1 MLNNTVDF
9 KAKSFLS
16 ERNTST
22 MAYEV
27 KAVRAVW
34 DPSLSI
40 PGTNRRG
47 GFRCPVG
54 TRYGGQITDRF
65 GRSCGWGV
73 ARRIANQIADIG
85 ERFENIDDAR
95 RGRRVAR
102 RERRILE
109 RLNPQGGGAGRLE
122 RGLRDV
128 AGRLDGGDAP
138 SPAPR
143 GARRRTVTPRPPSV
157 DAPEADL
164 TPEAPRAP
172 RRRRAP
178 NLRDSEQRRMDREIE
193 QPGAPRTDEAPARP
207 ARPRRP
213 VKPRGEGNLRDSEQ
227 RRMER
232 EINEPG
238 APRTDEAP
246 ARRRRRAVVETAKP
260 PKPQQ
265 EEAKKPEPIVE
276 PKVVKPRRPKPM
288 GTNESDPDE
297 RSERN
302 VRNRFRQRGLPND
315 AYWRKPDYAGE
326 DKNELERRFGRYYS
340 EDNRRNARGNLVNER
355 IARGEGD
362 ANRIAADIIR
372 AFGENNLPVRQVEF
386 DDIAGPGNSDNAAR
400 SAEVRAEAARQA
412 DAILADA
419 DRERAF
425 EQETPD
431 GFLRA
436 FLPPDLRN
444 LSLDEEREFREQWR
458 EEQNGIEDFFRNFDG
473 RIADGD
479 FGTAETLR
487 ERIRI
492 NNDEIG
498 FANDRL
504 ERDLERLRELE
515 GSITVAQ
522 MRARSQVRRE
532 ALARIAVNAQ
542 DRRRREL
549 KNKKFQEAIDEA
561 DKKPKTPK
569 PKVVK
574 QRAIN
579 LNDALRDDTF
589 VERINRDVL
598 GKRLEILNDFK
609 NFTGAND
616 RDAEAKKQSALRVAE
631 TNIIALTA
639 RLERIQQAQDRGDI
653 SPLDVVRGANREIN
667 VRELKEEIESVID
680 AWGDVVKHNKP
691 PSAKKPKD
699 APNADIPEGWKKG
712 PGTIITHQN
721 GDIIDE
727 AIGGKWF
734 VVHGTPAQT
743 KSGFNNRED
752 AISWHKQNVLN
763 QAEVPK
769 SPSKPVAPEALKF
782 EPQLAG
788 VAKFT
793 PENEAL
799 VERMLAEIL
808 TPEQRAQFGLQV
820 DAYSFNENDGRQAA
834 VRDFNYAL
842 LAEVEKYA
850 QNPQQY
856 GDVQN
861 RLLAIQGQ
869 FLERIGASGNL
880 RTKQQ
885 IEARLVE
892 LKQKQQE
899 NWNLLANP
907 RGANDLE
914 KERFRSSMMEKIA
927 KNQGAIGRYEQ
938 GLSLLSKIEPE
949 IRKAIQRQ
957 EQGLVFN
964 PDASNVVK
972 PLDED
977 VIKTIKSQIADAI
990 KRRQGKLAKYLEKRD
1005 PNNTAKYIDM
1015 TKEKFDALPNAE
1027 KIAYIKEAYSHSKIE
1042 GSNGKLY
1049 NAVASVTGSGR
1060 SFGVQVTFNE
1070 IDKDG
1075 RVLRTVGSSSRTVNS
1090 TYVKQN
1096 TMFVTSKLDRGAD
1109 IQTIYNQ
1116 HAFLYLKKMG
1126 ITAAKVGAVDDGKYV
1141 WARVGFINPR
1151 PLGRGD
1157 LSVLE
1162 KELKFFEKFGAGG
1175 LVSSEAEYMR
1185 IRSILSQA
1193 RQGKTFSHQEII
1205 FAIDDPSGNKPR
1217 GEFVK
1222 QWFVTNMGSGG
1233 GKLSF
1238 TAQKIGVPVRG
1249 ARRAPRRRNA

>member
-157 DAPEADL
+157 DAPDAVQK
-164 TPEAPRAP
+164 PEAPRAP

-193 QPGAPRTDEAPARP
+193 QPGAPRTDEAP

-265 EEAKKPEPIVE
+265 EEAKKPKPIVE

-315 AYWRKPDYAGE
+315 AYWRNPDYAGE

-340 EDNRRNARGNLVNER
+340 GDNRRNARGNLVNER

-386 DDIAGPGNSDNAAR
+386 DDIAGAGNSDNAAR

-425 EQETPD
+425 APGIDPD
-431 GFLRA
+431 AFLDA
-436 FLPPDLRN
+436 FLPQDVRRLSLNEERAFRVQWRDDADKIEDVYRN
-444 LSLDEEREFREQWR
+444 L
-458 EEQNGIEDFFRNFDG
+458 DG

-479 FGTAETLR
+479 FGDPDEWR
-487 ERIRI
+487 ERIAI
-492 NNDEIG
+492 NNQEIRE
-498 FANDRL
+498 ANERL
-504 ERDLERLRELE
+504 ENAVQFLKRNPSGVEEQRIFVL
-515 GSITVAQ
+515 Q
-522 MRARSQVRRE
+522 
-532 ALARIAVNAQ
+532 RIAINAQ

-549 KNKKFQEAIDEA
+549 ENKKFQEAIDEA
-561 DKKPKTPK
+561 DEKPKTPK
-569 PKVVK
+569 PKSPKVVK
-574 QRAIN
+574 KRAIN

-598 GKRLEILNDFK
+598 GRRLEILNDSSLFP
-609 NFTGAND
+609 NAND
-616 RDAEAKKQSALRVAE
+616 SNAEAKRQSALRIAE
-631 TNIIALTA
+631 TNFIALNA
-639 RLERIQQAQDRGDI
+639 RLERIQQAQDRGEV

-680 AWGDVVKHNKP
+680 AWADVAAHNRVEPLGIGKP
-691 PSAKKPKD
+691 DAKPDVPAKPKTPD
-699 APNADIPEGWKKG
+699 T
-712 PGTIITHQN
+712 PG
-721 GDIIDE
+721 
-727 AIGGKWF
+727 
-734 VVHGTPAQT
+734 
-743 KSGFNNRED
+743 
-752 AISWHKQNVLN
+752 
-763 QAEVPK
+763 
-769 SPSKPVAPEALKF
+769 ALKF
-782 EPQLAG
+782 EPQVAE
-788 VAKFT
+788 VAKFS
-793 PENEAL
+793 PENEAIKERALTEFENPQQLAEFVLAADGYIFNDNSARQGAVRKFNNLILAELEAHEGNPQLYGDLQNKIEDIQKKYYQLFNRNFTTKAQLEQEL
-799 VERMLAEIL
+799 VERKRRAQGFWNKVANPAGDNPLQKEANRVEAMRQLADNQSMIGQYEQALKNAEKLGAEI
-808 TPEQRAQFGLQV
+808 
-820 DAYSFNENDGRQAA
+820 
-834 VRDFNYAL
+834 
-842 LAEVEKYA
+842 
-850 QNPQQY
+850 
-856 GDVQN
+856 
-861 RLLAIQGQ
+861 
-869 FLERIGASGNL
+869 
-880 RTKQQ
+880 
-885 IEARLVE
+885 
-892 LKQKQQE
+892 
-899 NWNLLANP
+899 
-907 RGANDLE
+907 
-914 KERFRSSMMEKIA
+914 A
-927 KNQGAIGRYEQ
+927 KGIKRKEQ
-938 GLSLLSKIEPE
+938 GLF
-949 IRKAIQRQ
+949 
-957 EQGLVFN
+957 FN

-972 PLDED
+972 PLDEE
-977 VIKTIKSQIADAI
+977 VIKKIKSQVADAI
-990 KRRQGKLAKYLEKRD
+990 QRRQGKLAAYLKKRD
-1005 PNNTAKYIDM
+1005 PNNTAKYINM
-1015 TKEKFDALPNAE
+1015 TKAKFDALPNAE
-1027 KIAYIKEAYSHSKIE
+1027 KIAYLQEAYSHSRIE
-1042 GSNGKLY
+1042 GANGKLY
-1049 NAVASVTGSGR
+1049 SVETRVRGSDR
-1060 SFGVQVTFNE
+1060 RFSVSATMYE

-1075 RVLRTVGSSSRTVNS
+1075 NKLRQVGTSSRDVGSSSVYNAS
-1090 TYVKQN
+1090 
-1096 TMFVTSKLDRGAD
+1096 MFIGSSLDRGAD
-1109 IQTIYNQ
+1109 IATIYNQ

-1126 ITAAKVGAVDDGKYV
+1126 LSSARVTAANDGRYV
-1141 WARVGFINPR
+1141 WARVGFKASSSLNAR
-1151 PLGRGD
+1151 S
-1157 LSVLE
+1157 LSPLE
-1162 KELKFFEKFGAGG
+1162 KELVFFEKFGAGG
-1175 LVSSEAEYMR
+1175 LISTEAEYMR
-1185 IRSILSQA
+1185 VRSVLSQA
-1193 RQGKTFSHQEII
+1193 RQGRTFTHQEII
-1205 FAIDDPSGNKPR
+1205 FAIDDPVGNKPR

-1222 QWFVTNMGSGG
+1222 QWFIDNIPTGG
-1233 GKLSF
+1233 GTLSF
-1238 TAQKIGVPVRG
+1238 AEQKIGAPAG
-1249 ARRAPRRRNA
+1249 GTRRAPRRRNP

>member
-16 ERNTST
+16 EQNTST

-27 KAVRAVW
+27 KAVRAIW

-85 ERFENIDDAR
+85 ERMENIDDAR
-95 RGRRVAR
+95 RGRRIAR
-102 RERRILE
+102 RERRILQ
-109 RLNPQGGGAGRLE
+109 RLNPEGGGAGRLE
-122 RGLRDV
+122 RGLRGV
-128 AGRLDGGDAP
+128 AERLDGGDVP

-143 GARRRTVTPRPPSV
+143 GGRRRTVTPRPPSV
-157 DAPEADL
+157 DAPEAVS

-193 QPGAPRTDEAPARP
+193 QPGAPRTGEAP

-227 RRMER
+227 RRMDR

-238 APRTDEAP
+238 APRTGEAP

-265 EEAKKPEPIVE
+265 EEAKKPKPIVE
-276 PKVVKPRRPKPM
+276 PKVVKPRRPKPKDVI
-288 GTNESDPDE
+288 ESEPDE

-302 VRNRFRQRGLPND
+302 VRNRFRRRGLPND
-315 AYWRKPDYAGE
+315 AYWRNPDYAGE

-372 AFGENNLPVRQVEF
+372 AFGENNLPLRQVEF

-400 SAEVRAEAARQA
+400 SVEVRAEAARQA

-419 DRERAF
+419 DRERAL
-425 EQETPD
+425 EGGNPD
-431 GFLRA
+431 AFLDA
-436 FLPPDLRN
+436 FLPQDVRR
-444 LSLDEEREFREQWR
+444 LSIDEERAFRVQWR
-458 EEQNGIEDFFRNFDG
+458 NEDDAIEDVLQNFER
-473 RIADGD
+473 RILDDEFGD
-479 FGTAETLR
+479 PDDLR
-487 ERIRI
+487 ERIAI
-492 NNDEIG
+492 NNSEIRA
-498 FANDRL
+498 ANQFI
-504 ERDLERLRELE
+504 ENNINILRQNGAGEIRI
-515 GSITVAQ
+515 S
-522 MRARSQVRRE
+522 
-532 ALARIAVNAQ
+532 ALNRIAINAQ

-549 KNKKFQEAIDEA
+549 ENKKFQEAIDIAEG
-561 DKKPKTPK
+561 KSKTPKTPK

-574 QRAIN
+574 KRAIN

-598 GKRLEILNDFK
+598 GKRLEILNDPK

-616 RDAEAKKQSALRVAE
+616 RDAEAKKRTALRIAE
-631 TNIIALTA
+631 TNILGLNA

-653 SPLDVVRGANREIN
+653 SPLDVVRGADREMN
-667 VRELKEEIESVID
+667 VRELKEEIESVIE

-691 PSAKKPKD
+691 PSADKPEVVPDAKPDVPAKPKTPD
-699 APNADIPEGWKKG
+699 APK
-712 PGTIITHQN
+712 
-721 GDIIDE
+721 
-727 AIGGKWF
+727 
-734 VVHGTPAQT
+734 
-743 KSGFNNRED
+743 
-752 AISWHKQNVLN
+752 
-763 QAEVPK
+763 
-769 SPSKPVAPEALKF
+769 ALKF
-782 EPQLAG
+782 EPQVAD

-799 VERMLAEIL
+799 VERMLTEIL
-808 TPEQRAQFGLQV
+808 TPEQRAQFGLHV

-842 LAEVEKYA
+842 LAEVERYA

-869 FLERIGASGNL
+869 FLERIGANGNL

-892 LKQKQQE
+892 LREKQRE

-914 KERFRSSMMEKIA
+914 KERFRASIMEKIA
-927 KNQGAIGRYEQ
+927 KNQGTIGRYEQ

-977 VIKTIKSQIADAI
+977 VIKKINSQISDAI
-990 KRRQGKLAKYLEKRD
+990 KRRQGKLAKYLKKRD

-1027 KIAYIKEAYSHSKIE
+1027 KIAYLKEAYGHSRIE

-1049 NAVASVTGSGR
+1049 NAVANVTGSGR
-1060 SFGVQVTFNE
+1060 SFSVQVTFNE

-1075 RVLRTVGSSSRTVNS
+1075 RVLRTVGSSSRSVNS

-1126 ITAAKVGAVDDGKYV
+1126 ITAAKVGAVDDGRYV
-1141 WARVGFINPR
+1141 WARVGFINPT
-1151 PLGRGD
+1151 PLGFGR

-1175 LVSSEAEYMR
+1175 LISSEAEYMR
-1185 IRSILSQA
+1185 IRSILNQA

-1222 QWFVTNMGSGG
+1222 QWFVTNMGSEGG
-1233 GKLSF
+1233 TLSF
-1238 TAQKIGVPVRG
+1238 AKQKIGVPAGG
-1249 ARRAPRRRNA
+1249 ARRAPRRRNP

>member
-1 MLNNTVDF
+1 MLNNVVDF

-85 ERFENIDDAR
+85 ERMENIDDAR
-95 RGRRVAR
+95 RGRRIAR
-102 RERRILE
+102 RERRILQ
-109 RLNPQGGGAGRLE
+109 RLNPEGGGAGRLE
-122 RGLRDV
+122 RGLRGV
-128 AGRLDGGDAP
+128 AERLDGGDVP

-143 GARRRTVTPRPPSV
+143 GGRRRTVTPRPPSV
-157 DAPEADL
+157 DAPDAEV

-207 ARPRRP
+207 ARPRRDEKDP
-213 VKPRGEGNLRDSEQ
+213 YAENLRTMSDEDLEKQYQDAKDSVDRLRDAVDKPRDDGMIGMLPVSVQRLTAKQRLDKVNAELNRRGKRPPRRQGNLRDSEQ
-227 RRMER
+227 RRMDR
-232 EINEPG
+232 EIIEPG

-265 EEAKKPEPIVE
+265 EEAKKPKPIVE
-276 PKVVKPRRPKPM
+276 PKVVKPRRPKP
-288 GTNESDPDE
+288 
-297 RSERN
+297 
-302 VRNRFRQRGLPND
+302 
-315 AYWRKPDYAGE
+315 
-326 DKNELERRFGRYYS
+326 
-340 EDNRRNARGNLVNER
+340 ARG
-355 IARGEGD
+355 D
-362 ANRIAADIIR
+362 
-372 AFGENNLPVRQVEF
+372 
-386 DDIAGPGNSDNAAR
+386 SDNAAR
-400 SAEVRAEAARQA
+400 SEEVRAEAARQA
-412 DAILADA
+412 DAILAGA

-425 EQETPD
+425 AQGVDPD
-431 GFLRA
+431 TFLDL
-436 FLPPDLRN
+436 FMPPDLRN

-458 EEQNGIEDFFRNFDG
+458 EEQNKIEDIFRNFDG
-473 RIADGD
+473 RIDDGD

-549 KNKKFQEAIDEA
+549 ENKKFQEAIDEA

-574 QRAIN
+574 KRAIN

-598 GKRLEILNDFK
+598 GKRLEILNDPK

-616 RDAEAKKQSALRVAE
+616 RNAEEKKRTALRIAE
-631 TNIIALTA
+631 TNILTLNA

-653 SPLDVVRGANREIN
+653 SPLDVVRGADREIN
-667 VRELKEEIESVID
+667 VRELKEEIESVIE

-691 PSAKKPKD
+691 PSVNKPEAVPDVKPDVPAKQKTPD
-699 APNADIPEGWKKG
+699 APK
-712 PGTIITHQN
+712 
-721 GDIIDE
+721 
-727 AIGGKWF
+727 
-734 VVHGTPAQT
+734 
-743 KSGFNNRED
+743 
-752 AISWHKQNVLN
+752 
-763 QAEVPK
+763 
-769 SPSKPVAPEALKF
+769 ALKF
-782 EPQLAG
+782 EPQLAE
-788 VAKFT
+788 VAKFS

-799 VERMLAEIL
+799 VERMLTEIL

-834 VRDFNYAL
+834 VRDFNYTL

-869 FLERIGASGNL
+869 FLERIGASGNF

-892 LKQKQQE
+892 LKEKQQE

-927 KNQGAIGRYEQ
+927 KNQGTIGRYEQ

-1126 ITAAKVGAVDDGKYV
+1126 ITAAKVGAVDDGRYV
-1141 WARVGFINPR
+1141 WARVGFINPT
-1151 PLGRGD
+1151 PLGFGR

-1175 LVSSEAEYMR
+1175 LISSEAEYMR

-1222 QWFVTNMGSGG
+1222 QWFVTNMGSDG

-1238 TAQKIGVPVRG
+1238 TAQKIGVPAGG
-1249 ARRAPRRRNA
+1249 ARRAPRRRNP

>member
-1 MLNNTVDF
+1 MLNNVVDF

-27 KAVRAVW
+27 KAVRAIW

-40 PGTNRRG
+40 PGTDRRG

-85 ERFENIDDAR
+85 ERMENIDDAR
-95 RGRRVAR
+95 RGRRIAR
-102 RERRILE
+102 RERRILQ
-109 RLNPQGGGAGRLE
+109 RLNPEGGGAGRLE
-122 RGLRDV
+122 RGLRGV
-128 AGRLDGGDAP
+128 AERLDGADAP

-143 GARRRTVTPRPPSV
+143 GGRRRTVKPRPPSI
-157 DAPEADL
+157 DAPEAVS

-193 QPGAPRTDEAPARP
+193 QPGAPRTGEAP

-227 RRMER
+227 RRMDR

-238 APRTDEAP
+238 APRTGEAP
-246 ARRRRRAVVETAKP
+246 ARRRRRAVVEAAKP

-265 EEAKKPEPIVE
+265 EEAKKPKPIVE

-288 GTNESDPDE
+288 NVAESDPDE

-302 VRNRFRQRGLPND
+302 VRNRFRRRGLPND
-315 AYWRKPDYAGE
+315 AYWRNPDYAGE

-372 AFGENNLPVRQVEF
+372 AFGENNLPLRQVEF

-400 SAEVRAEAARQA
+400 SVEVRAEAARQA

-425 EQETPD
+425 DGDNPD
-431 GFLRA
+431 AFLDA
-436 FLPPDLRN
+436 FLPQDVRR
-444 LSLDEEREFREQWR
+444 LSIDEEREFRAQWR
-458 EEQNGIEDFFRNFDG
+458 DEDDAIEDVRQNFSQ
-473 RIADGD
+473 RIANED
-479 FGTAETLR
+479 FGTNNEDLR
-487 ERIRI
+487 ERIAI
-492 NNDEIG
+492 NNQEIRA
-498 FANDRL
+498 ANQRL
-504 ERDLERLRELE
+504 EKDLEILREME
-515 GSITVAQ
+515 GSLTLAQ
-522 MRARSQVRRE
+522 MRGRAQTRRD
-532 ALARIAVNAQ
+532 ALSRMAVNAQ

-549 KNKKFQEAIDEA
+549 ENKKFQEAIDIAEG
-561 DKKPKTPK
+561 KSKTPKTPK

-574 QRAIN
+574 KRAIN

-589 VERINRDVL
+589 VERMNRDVL
-598 GKRLEILNDFK
+598 GKRLEILNDPK

-616 RDAEAKKQSALRVAE
+616 RDAEAKKRTALRIAE
-631 TNIIALTA
+631 TNIIALNA

-653 SPLDVVRGANREIN
+653 SPLDVVRGADREIN
-667 VRELKEEIESVID
+667 VRELKEEIESVIE

-691 PSAKKPKD
+691 PSVNKPEVAPDVKPDVPAKPK
-699 APNADIPEGWKKG
+699 
-712 PGTIITHQN
+712 
-721 GDIIDE
+721 
-727 AIGGKWF
+727 
-734 VVHGTPAQT
+734 TP
-743 KSGFNNRED
+743 D
-752 AISWHKQNVLN
+752 
-763 QAEVPK
+763 
-769 SPSKPVAPEALKF
+769 APEALKF
-782 EPQLAG
+782 EPQLAD
-788 VAKFT
+788 VAKLS

-799 VERMLAEIL
+799 VERLFNEIL
-808 TPEQRAQFGLQV
+808 TPEERARFNLNV
-820 DAYSFNENDGRQAA
+820 DAYSFNENEGRQSA

-842 LAEVEKYA
+842 LQEAEKYA

-861 RLLAIQGQ
+861 RLMALQAQ
-869 FLERIGASGNL
+869 FLEQIGVVRDY

-892 LKQKQQE
+892 LKEEQQE
-899 NWNLLANP
+899 NWRLLANP
-907 RGANDLE
+907 RGANDME
-914 KERFRSSMMEKIA
+914 KDRFRAGVMTKLAE
-927 KNQGAIGRYEQ
+927 NQGKIGRYEQ
-938 GLSLLSKIEPE
+938 GLSLINKLEPE

-964 PDASNVVK
+964 PDAPDVVK

-977 VIKTIKSQIADAI
+977 VIKKINSQIADAI
-990 KRRQGKLAKYLEKRD
+990 KRRQGKLAAYLKKRD

-1015 TKEKFDALPNAE
+1015 TKEKFDALTPSE
-1027 KIAYIKEAYSHSKIE
+1027 KKAYLMEAYGHSRIE
-1042 GSNGKLY
+1042 GANGKLY
-1049 NAVASVTGSGR
+1049 NAVATVSGSGR
-1060 SFGVQVTFNE
+1060 SFSVSVQFNE

-1075 RVLRTVGSSSRTVNS
+1075 NVLRNVGSSSRTINTSHVYQNS
-1090 TYVKQN
+1090 
-1096 TMFVTSKLDRGAD
+1096 MFITSKLDRGAD

-1126 ITAAKVGAVDDGKYV
+1126 LSSAKVGAVDDGKYV

-1151 PLGRGD
+1151 SLGSGD
-1157 LSVLE
+1157 LAVLE
-1162 KELKFFEKFGAGG
+1162 KELRFFEKFGAGG
-1175 LVSSEAEYMR
+1175 LIGSEAEYMR

-1222 QWFVTNMGSGG
+1222 QWFVKNLPSGG

-1238 TAQKIGVPVRG
+1238 AKQKIGVPAG
-1249 ARRAPRRRNA
+1249 GTRRAPRRRNP

>member
-1 MLNNTVDF
+1 MLNNVVDF

-16 ERNTST
+16 ERTTST

-27 KAVRAVW
+27 KAVRAIW

-85 ERFENIDDAR
+85 ERMENIDDAR
-95 RGRRVAR
+95 RGRRIAR
-102 RERRILE
+102 RERRILQ
-109 RLNPQGGGAGRLE
+109 RLNPEGGGTGRLE
-122 RGLRDV
+122 RGLRGV
-128 AGRLDGGDAP
+128 AERLDGGDTP

-143 GARRRTVTPRPPSV
+143 GARRRTVTPRTPSV
-157 DAPEADL
+157 NAPEADL

-193 QPGAPRTDEAPARP
+193 QPGAPRTGEAPARP
-207 ARPRRP
+207 VRPRRP
-213 VKPRGEGNLRDSEQ
+213 VKPRGEGNLRESEQ
-227 RRMER
+227 RRMDR

-238 APRTDEAP
+238 APRTGEAP

-265 EEAKKPEPIVE
+265 EEANKPKPIVE
-276 PKVVKPRRPKPM
+276 PKVVKPRRPKPKDVI
-288 GTNESDPDE
+288 ESEPDE

-302 VRNRFRQRGLPND
+302 VRNRFRQRGLPNG
-315 AYWRKPDYAGE
+315 AYWRNPDYAGE

-355 IARGEGD
+355 IARGEG
-362 ANRIAADIIR
+362 AQNRIAADIIR
-372 AFGENNLPVRQVEF
+372 AFGENNLPLRQVEF

-412 DAILADA
+412 DAILANA

-425 EQETPD
+425 DTDNPD
-431 GFLRA
+431 AFLKAFMPRDLGRLSLNEERA
-436 FLPPDLRN
+436 FRV
-444 LSLDEEREFREQWR
+444 QWR
-458 EEQNGIEDFFRNFDG
+458 DDQDKIEDVRQNFKR
-473 RIADGD
+473 RIVDDEFGD
-479 FGTAETLR
+479 PDDLR
-487 ERIRI
+487 ERIAI
-492 NNDEIG
+492 NNQEINA
-498 FANDRL
+498 AN
-504 ERDLERLRELE
+504 EFIENNINILRQNNAEE
-515 GSITVAQ
+515 IRIS
-522 MRARSQVRRE
+522 
-532 ALARIAVNAQ
+532 ALKRIAINAQ

-549 KNKKFQEAIDEA
+549 ENKKFQEALDIA
-561 DKKPKTPK
+561 DGNSKTPK

-574 QRAIN
+574 KRAIN

-598 GKRLEILNDFK
+598 GKRLEILNDPK

-616 RDAEAKKQSALRVAE
+616 RDAEQKKRNALSIAE
-631 TNIIALTA
+631 HNIIALTA

-667 VRELKEEIESVID
+667 VRELKEEIESVIE

-691 PSAKKPKD
+691 PSADKPEVVPDAKPDVPAKPKTTE
-699 APNADIPEGWKKG
+699 APK
-712 PGTIITHQN
+712 
-721 GDIIDE
+721 
-727 AIGGKWF
+727 
-734 VVHGTPAQT
+734 
-743 KSGFNNRED
+743 
-752 AISWHKQNVLN
+752 
-763 QAEVPK
+763 
-769 SPSKPVAPEALKF
+769 ALKF
-782 EPQLAG
+782 EPQLAD
-788 VAKFT
+788 VAKFS

-799 VERMLAEIL
+799 VERLFNEIL
-808 TPEQRAQFGLQV
+808 TPEERARFNLNV
-820 DAYSFNENDGRQAA
+820 DAYSFNENEGRQSA

-842 LAEVEKYA
+842 LQEAEKYA

-861 RLLAIQGQ
+861 RLLALQAQ
-869 FLERIGASGNL
+869 FLERIGVDGNY

-892 LKQKQQE
+892 LKEKQQE
-899 NWNLLANP
+899 NWRLLANP
-907 RGANDLE
+907 RGANDME
-914 KERFRSSMMEKIA
+914 KDRFRAGVMTKLAE
-927 KNQGAIGRYEQ
+927 NQGKIGRYEQ
-938 GLSLLSKIEPE
+938 GLSLLDKLEPE

-964 PDASNVVK
+964 PDAPGVVK

-977 VIKTIKSQIADAI
+977 VIKKIKSQVADAI
-990 KRRQGKLAKYLEKRD
+990 KRRQGKLAAYLKKRD

-1015 TKEKFDALPNAE
+1015 TKEKFDALTPSE
-1027 KIAYIKEAYSHSKIE
+1027 KRAYLVEAYGHSRIE
-1042 GSNGKLY
+1042 GANGKLY
-1049 NAVASVTGSGR
+1049 NAVATVSGSGR
-1060 SFGVQVTFNE
+1060 NFSVSVQFNE

-1075 RVLRTVGSSSRTVNS
+1075 NVLRTVGSSSRTINT

-1096 TMFVTSKLDRGAD
+1096 SMFINSKLDRGAD

-1126 ITAAKVGAVDDGKYV
+1126 LSSAKVTAVDDGRYV
-1141 WARVGFINPR
+1141 WARVGFINSR
-1151 PLGRGD
+1151 SLGYGD

-1162 KELKFFEKFGAGG
+1162 KELRFFEKFGAGG
-1175 LVSSEAEYMR
+1175 LVGSESEYMR

-1222 QWFVTNMGSGG
+1222 QWFVKNLGSGG
-1233 GKLSF
+1233 GTLSF
-1238 TAQKIGVPVRG
+1238 AKQKIGVPAG
-1249 ARRAPRRRNA
+1249 GTRRAPKRRNT

>member
-1 MLNNTVDF
+1 MLNNVVDF

-16 ERNTST
+16 EQNTST

-27 KAVRAVW
+27 KAVRAIW
-34 DPSLSI
+34 DPTLSI

-85 ERFENIDDAR
+85 ERMENIDDAR
-95 RGRRVAR
+95 RGRRIAR
-102 RERRILE
+102 RERRILQ
-109 RLNPQGGGAGRLE
+109 RLNPEGGGAGRLE
-122 RGLRDV
+122 RGLRGV
-128 AGRLDGGDAP
+128 AERLDGGDVP

-143 GARRRTVTPRPPSV
+143 GGRRRTVTPRPPSV
-157 DAPEADL
+157 DAPEAVS

-193 QPGAPRTDEAPARP
+193 QPGAPRTGEAP

-227 RRMER
+227 RRMDR

-238 APRTDEAP
+238 APRTGEAP

-265 EEAKKPEPIVE
+265 EEAKKPKPIVE
-276 PKVVKPRRPKPM
+276 PKVVKPRRPKPKDVI
-288 GTNESDPDE
+288 ESEPDE

-315 AYWRKPDYAGE
+315 AYWRKPEYAGE

-372 AFGENNLPVRQVEF
+372 AFGENNLPLRQVEF

-425 EQETPD
+425 EQENPD
-431 GFLRA
+431 AFLRA
-436 FLPPDLRN
+436 FAPDILAN
-444 LSLDEEREFREQWR
+444 LSTDEYEEFREQWR
-458 EEQNGIEDFFRNFDG
+458 DEERAIDDFLKFIR
-473 RIADGD
+473 AGD
-479 FGTAETLR
+479 FGDAETLR

-492 NNDEIG
+492 NNDEIR
-498 FANDRL
+498 FANERL
-504 ERDLERLRELE
+504 ERDLQRIRELE
-515 GSITVAQ
+515 GSLTMAQ
-522 MRARSQVRRE
+522 MRGRAQDRRD
-532 ALARIAVNAQ
+532 ALSRIAVNAQ
-542 DRRRREL
+542 DRRRREIE
-549 KNKKFQEAIDEA
+549 NAEFQRAIDNA
-561 DKKPKTPK
+561 DAKPKTPK

-574 QRAIN
+574 KRAIN

-589 VERINRDVL
+589 VERMNRDVL
-598 GKRLEILNDFK
+598 GKRLEILNDPK

-616 RDAEAKKQSALRVAE
+616 RDAEAKKRTALRIAE
-631 TNIIALTA
+631 TNILGLNA
-639 RLERIQQAQDRGDI
+639 RLERIQQAQDRGDV
-653 SPLDVVRGANREIN
+653 SPLDVVRGADREMN
-667 VRELKEEIESVID
+667 VRELKEEIESVIE
-680 AWGDVVKHNKP
+680 AWGEVVKHNTPRSADKP
-691 PSAKKPKD
+691 EVAPDVKPDVPAKPKTTD
-699 APNADIPEGWKKG
+699 APK
-712 PGTIITHQN
+712 
-721 GDIIDE
+721 
-727 AIGGKWF
+727 
-734 VVHGTPAQT
+734 
-743 KSGFNNRED
+743 
-752 AISWHKQNVLN
+752 
-763 QAEVPK
+763 
-769 SPSKPVAPEALKF
+769 ALKF
-782 EPQLAG
+782 EPQVAE
-788 VAKFT
+788 VAKFS

-799 VERMLAEIL
+799 VERMLTEIVS
-808 TPEQRAQFGLQV
+808 PENGAQFNLHA
-820 DAYSFNENDGRQAA
+820 DAYIFNENEGRQAA

-842 LAEVEKYA
+842 LAEVERYA

-869 FLERIGASGNL
+869 FLERIGANGNL

-892 LKQKQQE
+892 LREKQRE

-914 KERFRSSMMEKIA
+914 KERFRASIMEKIA
-927 KNQGAIGRYEQ
+927 KNQGTIGRYEQ

-990 KRRQGKLAKYLEKRD
+990 KRRQGKLAKYLKKRD

-1015 TKEKFDALPNAE
+1015 TKAKFDALPTAE
-1027 KIAYIKEAYSHSKIE
+1027 KIAYLTEAYGHSRIE
-1042 GSNGKLY
+1042 GANGKLY

-1060 SFGVQVTFNE
+1060 SFQVTVRFNE

-1075 RVLRTVGSSSRTVNS
+1075 NVLRSVGSSSRSVNS

-1096 TMFVTSKLDRGAD
+1096 TMFIGSKLDRGAD

-1126 ITAAKVGAVDDGKYV
+1126 ISSAKVGAVDDGTYV
-1141 WARVGFINPR
+1141 WARVGFINPS
-1151 PLGRGD
+1151 PLGRGN
-1157 LSVLE
+1157 LSKLE
-1162 KELKFFEKFGAGG
+1162 QELKFFEKFGAGG
-1175 LVSSEAEYMR
+1175 LISSEAEYMR

-1205 FAIDDPSGNKPR
+1205 FAFDDPSGNKPR

-1222 QWFVTNMGSGG
+1222 QWFVSNLPSGG
-1233 GKLSF
+1233 GTLSF
-1238 TAQKIGVPVRG
+1238 SAQKIGVPAGG
-1249 ARRAPRRRNA
+1249 APRAPRRRNP

>member
-1 MLNNTVDF
+1 
-9 KAKSFLS
+9 
-16 ERNTST
+16 
-22 MAYEV
+22 
-27 KAVRAVW
+27 
-34 DPSLSI
+34 
-40 PGTNRRG
+40 
-47 GFRCPVG
+47 
-54 TRYGGQITDRF
+54 
-65 GRSCGWGV
+65 
-73 ARRIANQIADIG
+73 
-85 ERFENIDDAR
+85 
-95 RGRRVAR
+95 
-102 RERRILE
+102 
-109 RLNPQGGGAGRLE
+109 
-122 RGLRDV
+122 
-128 AGRLDGGDAP
+128 
-138 SPAPR
+138 
-143 GARRRTVTPRPPSV
+143 
-157 DAPEADL
+157 
-164 TPEAPRAP
+164 
-172 RRRRAP
+172 
-178 NLRDSEQRRMDREIE
+178 MD
-193 QPGAPRTDEAPARP
+193 
-207 ARPRRP
+207 
-213 VKPRGEGNLRDSEQ
+213 
-227 RRMER
+227 R

-238 APRTDEAP
+238 APRTGEAP
-246 ARRRRRAVVETAKP
+246 ARRRRRAVVEAAKP

-265 EEAKKPEPIVE
+265 EEAKKPKPIVE

-288 GTNESDPDE
+288 DVAESDPDE

-302 VRNRFRQRGLPND
+302 VRNRFRRRGLPND
-315 AYWRKPDYAGE
+315 AYWRNSDYAGE

-372 AFGENNLPVRQVEF
+372 AFGENNLPLRQVEF
-386 DDIAGPGNSDNAAR
+386 EDIAGGGNNETARRPRPARGDSDNAAR
-400 SAEVRAEAARQA
+400 SEEVRAEAARQA

-425 EQETPD
+425 EQENPD
-431 GFLRA
+431 AFLRA
-436 FLPPDLRN
+436 FAPDILAN
-444 LSLDEEREFREQWR
+444 LSTNEYEEFREQWR
-458 EEQNGIEDFFRNFDG
+458 DEERAIDDFLKFIR
-473 RIADGD
+473 AGD
-479 FGTAETLR
+479 FGDAETLR

-492 NNDEIG
+492 NNDEIR
-498 FANDRL
+498 FANERL
-504 ERDLERLRELE
+504 ERDLQRIRELE
-515 GSITVAQ
+515 GSLTMAQ
-522 MRARSQVRRE
+522 MRGRAQDRRD
-532 ALARIAVNAQ
+532 ALSRIAVNAQ
-542 DRRRREL
+542 DRRRREIE
-549 KNKKFQEAIDEA
+549 NAEFQRAIDNA
-561 DKKPKTPK
+561 DAKPKTPK

-574 QRAIN
+574 KRAIN

-598 GKRLEILNDFK
+598 GKRLEILNDPK

-616 RDAEAKKQSALRVAE
+616 RDAEAKKRTALRIAE
-631 TNIIALTA
+631 TNILGLNA
-639 RLERIQQAQDRGDI
+639 RLERIQQAQDRGDV
-653 SPLDVVRGANREIN
+653 SPLDVVRGADREMN
-667 VRELKEEIESVID
+667 VRELKEEIESVIE
-680 AWGDVVKHNKP
+680 AWGEVVKHNTPRPADKP
-691 PSAKKPKD
+691 EVAPDVKPDVPAKPKTTD
-699 APNADIPEGWKKG
+699 APK
-712 PGTIITHQN
+712 
-721 GDIIDE
+721 
-727 AIGGKWF
+727 
-734 VVHGTPAQT
+734 
-743 KSGFNNRED
+743 
-752 AISWHKQNVLN
+752 
-763 QAEVPK
+763 
-769 SPSKPVAPEALKF
+769 ALKF
-782 EPQLAG
+782 EPQVAD

-842 LAEVEKYA
+842 LAEVERYA

-869 FLERIGASGNL
+869 FLERIGAAGNL

-892 LKQKQQE
+892 LKEKQQE

-914 KERFRSSMMEKIA
+914 RERFRSSIMEKIA

-938 GLSLLSKIEPE
+938 GLSLLDKLEPE
-949 IRKAIQRQ
+949 MRKAIQRQ
-957 EQGLVFN
+957 EQGLIFN

-977 VIKTIKSQIADAI
+977 VIKTIKAQIADAI
-990 KRRQGKLAKYLEKRD
+990 KRRQGKLAKYLKKRD

-1015 TKEKFDALPNAE
+1015 TKEKFDALPTAE

-1049 NAVASVTGSGR
+1049 NAVASVSGSGR
-1060 SFGVQVTFNE
+1060 SFSVQVTFNE

-1075 RVLRTVGSSSRTVNS
+1075 RVLRTVGSSSRSVNS

-1126 ITAAKVGAVDDGKYV
+1126 ITAAKVGAVDDGRYV
-1141 WARVGFINPR
+1141 WARVGFINPT
-1151 PLGRGD
+1151 PLGFGR

-1175 LVSSEAEYMR
+1175 LISSEAEYMR
-1185 IRSILSQA
+1185 IRSILNQA

-1222 QWFVTNMGSGG
+1222 QWFVTNMGSEG

-1238 TAQKIGVPVRG
+1238 TAQKIGVPAG
-1249 ARRAPRRRNA
+1249 GGRRAPRRRNP

>member
-1 MLNNTVDF
+1 MLNNVVDF

-27 KAVRAVW
+27 KAVRAIW

-40 PGTNRRG
+40 PGTDRRG

-85 ERFENIDDAR
+85 ERMENIDDAR
-95 RGRRVAR
+95 RGRRIAR
-102 RERRILE
+102 RERRILQ
-109 RLNPQGGGAGRLE
+109 RLNPEGGGAGRLE
-122 RGLRDV
+122 RGLRGV
-128 AGRLDGGDAP
+128 AERLDGGDVP

-143 GARRRTVTPRPPSV
+143 GGRRRTVTPRPPSV
-157 DAPEADL
+157 DAPEAVS

-193 QPGAPRTDEAPARP
+193 QPGAPRTGEAP

-213 VKPRGEGNLRDSEQ
+213 VKPRGEGNLRVSEQ
-227 RRMER
+227 RRMDR

-238 APRTDEAP
+238 APRTGEAP
-246 ARRRRRAVVETAKP
+246 ARRRRRAVVEAAKP

-265 EEAKKPEPIVE
+265 EEAKKPKPIVE

-288 GTNESDPDE
+288 DVAESDPDE

-302 VRNRFRQRGLPND
+302 VRNRFRRRGLPND
-315 AYWRKPDYAGE
+315 AYWRNPDYAGE

-372 AFGENNLPVRQVEF
+372 AFGENNLPLRQVEF

-400 SAEVRAEAARQA
+400 SVEVRAEAARQA

-425 EQETPD
+425 ELENPD
-431 GFLRA
+431 AFLRA
-436 FLPPDLRN
+436 FAPDILAN
-444 LSLDEEREFREQWR
+444 LSLDEYEEFVAQWMD
-458 EEQNGIEDFFRNFDG
+458 EKGNFLRLND
-473 RIADGD
+473 ASD
-479 FGTAETLR
+479 FGDAETLR

-492 NNDEIG
+492 NNDEIR
-498 FANDRL
+498 FANERL
-504 ERDLERLRELE
+504 ERDLQRIRELE
-515 GSITVAQ
+515 GSLTMAQ
-522 MRARSQVRRE
+522 MRGRAQDRRD
-532 ALARIAVNAQ
+532 ALSRIAVNAQ
-542 DRRRREL
+542 DIRRRGIE
-549 KNKKFQEAIDEA
+549 NAEFQKAIDNA
-561 DKKPKTPK
+561 DAKPKTPK

-574 QRAIN
+574 KRVIN
-579 LNDALRDDTF
+579 LNDVLRDDTF
-589 VERINRDVL
+589 VERMNRDVL
-598 GKRLEILNDFK
+598 GKRLEILNDPK

-616 RDAEAKKQSALRVAE
+616 RDAEAKKRTALRIAE
-631 TNIIALTA
+631 ANIIALNA
-639 RLERIQQAQDRGDI
+639 RLQRIQLGQVRGDV
-653 SPLDVVRGANREIN
+653 SPLDVVRGADREIN
-667 VRELKEEIESVID
+667 VRELKEEIESVIE
-680 AWGDVVKHNKP
+680 AWGEVVKHNTPRPADKP
-691 PSAKKPKD
+691 EVTPDVKPDVPAKPK
-699 APNADIPEGWKKG
+699 
-712 PGTIITHQN
+712 
-721 GDIIDE
+721 
-727 AIGGKWF
+727 
-734 VVHGTPAQT
+734 TP
-743 KSGFNNRED
+743 D
-752 AISWHKQNVLN
+752 
-763 QAEVPK
+763 
-769 SPSKPVAPEALKF
+769 APEALKF

-788 VAKFT
+788 VAKLS

-799 VERMLAEIL
+799 VERLFNEIL
-808 TPEQRAQFGLQV
+808 TPEERARFNLNV
-820 DAYSFNENDGRQAA
+820 DAYSFNENEGRQSA

-842 LAEVEKYA
+842 LQEAEKYA

-861 RLLAIQGQ
+861 RLLALQAQ
-869 FLERIGASGNL
+869 FLERIGVDGNY

-892 LKQKQQE
+892 LKEKQQE
-899 NWNLLANP
+899 NWRLLANP
-907 RGANDLE
+907 RGANDME
-914 KERFRSSMMEKIA
+914 KDRFRAGIMTKLAE
-927 KNQGAIGRYEQ
+927 NQGKIGRYEQ
-938 GLSLLSKIEPE
+938 GLSLVNKLEPE
-949 IRKAIQRQ
+949 IRKAIKRQ

-964 PDASNVVK
+964 PDAPGVVK

-977 VIKTIKSQIADAI
+977 VIKKINSQIADAI
-990 KRRQGKLAKYLEKRD
+990 KRRQGKLAAYLKKRD

-1015 TKEKFDALPNAE
+1015 TKEKFDALTPSE
-1027 KIAYIKEAYSHSKIE
+1027 KKAYLVEAYGHSRIE
-1042 GSNGKLY
+1042 GANGKLY
-1049 NAVASVTGSGR
+1049 NAVATVSGSGR
-1060 SFGVQVTFNE
+1060 SFSVSVQFNE

-1075 RVLRTVGSSSRTVNS
+1075 NVLRNVGSSSRTINTSQVYQNS
-1090 TYVKQN
+1090 
-1096 TMFVTSKLDRGAD
+1096 MFISSKLDRGAD

-1126 ITAAKVGAVDDGKYV
+1126 LSSAKVTAVDDGRYV
-1141 WARVGFINPR
+1141 WARVGFINSR
-1151 PLGRGD
+1151 SLGSGD
-1157 LSVLE
+1157 LAVLE
-1162 KELKFFEKFGAGG
+1162 KELRFFEKFGSGG
-1175 LVSSEAEYMR
+1175 LIGSEAEYMR

-1222 QWFVTNMGSGG
+1222 QWFVKNLGSGG
-1233 GKLSF
+1233 GTLSF
-1238 TAQKIGVPVRG
+1238 AKQKIGAPAG
-1249 ARRAPRRRNA
+1249 GTRRAPRRRNP